1 MDIVEIDQPTPT
13 ETIAR
18 DGDVILIAG
27 PQKKMLR
34 VHSQC
39 LCAASSVFD
48 TWLRPRWR
56 KGEMSSEDPLGVEL
70 SKDDADAI
78 RLVCLVVHH
87 RYDEIPE
94 NLTPEELLQV
104 AIVVEKYLLT
114 TAFRYVRAR
123 WFKTQNN
130 FDDILVGNGYMLAAA
145 YLLGDAEA
153 FAAHSHALV
162 LNINAPFH
170 YLMKEMPLKKFLPL
184 EMNWLSCEQHYEVE
198 LPRFWPTER

>member
-1 MDIVEIDQPTPT
+1 MDIVKTDQPTPT
-13 ETIAR
+13 ETIAH

-27 PQKKMLR
+27 PEKKMLK

-39 LCAASSVFD
+39 LCAASRVFD
-48 TWLRPRWR
+48 TMLSPRWR
-56 KGEMSSEDPLGVEL
+56 KGEMSSEDPLEVDL
-70 SKDDADAI
+70 SEDDADAI

-87 RYDEIPE
+87 RCNEIPE

-114 TAFRYVRAR
+114 TAFQYVRAR
-123 WFKTQNN
+123 WFKTKNN
-130 FDDILVGNGYMLAAA
+130 FNDVLVGNGYMLAAA

-162 LNINAPFH
+162 LNTSAPYH

-184 EMNWLSCEQHYEVE
+184 EVICTKIL
-198 LPRFWPTER
+198 